1 MLEFFRRHRG
11 AFLITLT
18 VIIILSFSVWGGWR
32 GSSGFEQ
39 RQAQPSDVAVTM
51 YGEDHTVADVLRT
64 QRSLQFAMQHMQA
77 YELLSNLMMISGGGG
92 FGGGGNQVGALL
104 LARHLMD
111 KMGVRVSD
119 AEAQAALE
127 KLPALQTNGKFDL
140 SRGQM
145 LEEMAGSMGFDSKDL
160 LLGIMK
166 DTLGLKKLQDVVTG
180 GYSASPFAAE
190 KQYANHFQTFTGAK
204 IVFETETFKKA
215 AKVSDEEIKKYYEE
229 NKENYKTTEKRAVS
243 YVLFE
248 NPHDLEKKPLEER
261 MKAQNAQVERVNA
274 FNKLANK
281 DGKNFA
287 TAAAEAKEKVVSV
300 PAFVQAEPPAALKGE
315 GSLLEMIFAGSEGTR
330 TEPVEG
336 SAGWYVYD
344 VTKIEAPKQQSLAE
358 AREKI
363 KDALLDQKAA
373 EMRSKAVNEA
383 RLALVEGLKAGKK
396 IEDLAK
402 EKKLTLEALP
412 SIDAA
417 NPPPEVPNGYLIA
430 QQAAKTAVGGVSAAI
445 DYDKGT
451 LLVYVRAKEL
461 RKRPDGAEQRK
472 NQNLSLSQQERNSIF
487 QTWFKKQTEAAKI
500 VNKFGP
506 A

>member
-39 RQAQPSDVAVTM
+39 RQAQPSDVAITM
-51 YGEDHTVADVLRT
+51 FGEDHTVADVLRAD
-64 QRSLQFAMQHMQA
+64 RSLRFAMQHMQN
-77 YELLSNLMMISGGGG
+77 YELLSSLMMISGGRS
-92 FGGGGNQVGALL
+92 FGGGDQVSALL
-104 LARHLMD
+104 LARHLME
-111 KMGVRVSD
+111 KMGVHVSD

-127 KLPALQTNGKFDL
+127 QLPALQTNGKFDR

-145 LEEMAGSMGFDSKDL
+145 LEEMAGSMGFDSKEL

-166 DTLGLKKLQDVVTG
+166 DTLGLKKLQEVVAG
-180 GYSASPFAAE
+180 GYSASPIAAE
-190 KQYANHFQTFTGAK
+190 KQYASHFQTFTGAK
-204 IVFETETFKKA
+204 IVFETETFKKT
-215 AKVSDEEIKKYYEE
+215 AKISDEEIKKYYEE
-229 NKENYKTTEKRAVS
+229 NKENYKTPEKRAVS

-248 NPHDLEKKPLEER
+248 NPRDLEKKPLEER

-281 DGKNFA
+281 DGKDFA
-287 TAAAEAKEKVVSV
+287 AAAAEAKEKVVTV
-300 PAFVQAEPPAALKGE
+300 PAFTQAEPPAALKGE
-315 GSLLEMIFAGSEGTR
+315 GSLLEMIFAGGEGTR
-330 TEPVEG
+330 AEPVEG

-344 VTKIEAPKQQSLAE
+344 VTKVEAPRQQTLAE

-363 KDALLDQKAA
+363 KDTLLDQKAA
-373 EMRSKAVNEA
+373 ELRSKAVNEA
-383 RLALVEGLKAGKK
+383 RLALIEGLKAGKK

-402 EKKLTLEALP
+402 EKKLTLESLP

-417 NPPPEVPNGYLIA
+417 NPPTEVPNGYLIA

-461 RKRPDGAEQRK
+461 RKRSDSAEQRK
-472 NQNLSLSQQERNSIF
+472 NQELSLSQQESNSIF
-487 QTWFKKQTEAAKI
+487 QTWFKKQTDAAKI